1 MQLDILSDLDKSI
14 YAELGANEHG
24 VFVDHEIAI
33 NVQIKSN
40 SFAHV
45 MLAADGKYWHIGI
58 EVMLPAQGSGYYPSI
73 HDKWLSREQA
83 YRRGK
88 RLLLARLARVL
99 RQEYDGHG
107 DKKAARQLINKLNG
121 ITSMEVK

>member
-24 VFVDHEIAI
+24 VFVNHEIAI
-33 NVQIKSN
+33 NAEVKTN
-40 SFAHV
+40 VFARV
-45 MLAADGKYWHIGI
+45 TIAFDGKYWHIGREI
-58 EVMLPAQGSGYYPSI
+58 MLPAQGSGHYPSI
-73 HDKWLSREQA
+73 HDKWMSREAA

-88 RLLLARLARVL
+88 RSLFSYLGRIL
-99 RQEYDGHG
+99 RQKHDGYG

-121 ITSMEVK
+121 IT